1 MMCIADNWKSPKPLA
16 ASRGQ
21 QSNYLTVKIKLMKK
35 TATLLTSL
43 LLILFVSTE
52 TFAQLTSQKIDSL
65 MENALVKFKVAGASV
80 AIVKDGKVIHQKG
93 YGLTSI
99 TTKET
104 VNEYTNFQIASNT
117 KAFTTAALSILED
130 EGKLKWTD
138 KVKDHLPEF
147 KMYND
152 YVTENFNI
160 QDLLTHRSGLGL
172 GAGDLMFF
180 PDGSNFTMKDV
191 LTSFQYFKPVSAFRT
206 KYDYDNLLYIVA
218 GEVIA
223 RVSGMSYEAFVQ
235 KRIIEPLQMK
245 NTFVGS
251 LMKDK
256 SNLAIPHSSVSG
268 SIKAIDA
275 QNVGMGSAAGG
286 IFSNVADMS
295 KWMLV
300 QLNRGKYGTD
310 LKTSLFSS
318 KNQNE
323 MWRLHTVL
331 ETNRFPRY
339 NSHFNGYGLGW
350 FLTDVKGN
358 LKVSHTG
365 GLPGMVSEVTMYP
378 DLNLGIV
385 ILTNSDEGGALF
397 SAVSGTIGDSYLGLD
412 DYGWTDKIAGWMQYQ
427 KNMSD
432 VVTKKVWEKVE
443 SAKTVKVKNEDFVG
457 IYEDRWFGKIEVF
470 EKEKNLWFKSYR
482 SPKLNG
488 PMAFYNA
495 NTFAIKWEYQAM
507 NADALAMFSLDEKG
521 KAQSIKMKGIS
532 PNIDFSFDFQ
542 DLDLQR
548 RDDFK
553 AYEGYYKFQFEPGK
567 DTYIKIITKNNHLV
581 LIETWNGAEISFE
594 QQSELEFF
602 NESRN
607 YPLKFTKTKEGE
619 IIQVLVHNK
628 DVWKKAN
635 DYKP

>member
-1 MMCIADNWKSPKPLA
+1 
-16 ASRGQ
+16 
-21 QSNYLTVKIKLMKK
+21 MKK
-35 TATLLTSL
+35 TVTFSTSL
-43 LLILFVSTE
+43 LLLLFVSIA
-52 TFAQLTSQKIDSL
+52 TFGQLTPQKIDSL
-65 MENALVKFKVAGASV
+65 VENALLKFKVAGASV

-93 YGLTSI
+93 YGLASV
-99 TTKET
+99 TTKEK

-180 PDGSNFTMKDV
+180 PDGSDFTMKDV

-223 RVSGMSYEAFVQ
+223 RVSGMSYESFVQ
-235 KRIIEPLQMK
+235 KRIIQPLQMK

-251 LMKDK
+251 LMKDE
-256 SNLAIPHSSVSG
+256 SNLAVPHSFVSG
-268 SIKAIDA
+268 SIKEIDA
-275 QNVGMGSAAGG
+275 QHIEMGSAAGG

-295 KWMLV
+295 KWVLA
-300 QLNRGKYGTD
+300 QLNRGKYGAD
-310 LKTSLFSS
+310 LKTSLFSL
-318 KNQNE
+318 KNHNE

-385 ILTNSDEGGALF
+385 VLTNSDDGSALF
-397 SAVSGTIGDSYLGLD
+397 SAVSGTIADSYLGLD
-412 DYGWTDKIAGWMQYQ
+412 DYGWTEKIAGWMQYQ

-443 SAKTVKVKNEDFVG
+443 SSKNVKVKNEDFIG
-457 IYEDRWFGKIEVF
+457 IYADPWFGKIEVF
-470 EKEKNLWFKSYR
+470 EKDKSLWFKSYR

-507 NADALAMFSLDEKG
+507 NADALAMFSLDETG

-542 DLDLQR
+542 DLDLVR

-567 DTYIKIITKNNHLV
+567 DVYIKIITKNNHLV
-581 LIETWNGAEISFE
+581 LIETWNGAEITFD
-594 QQSELEFF
+594 QKSELEFF
-602 NESRN
+602 DESRN
-607 YPLKFTKTKEGE
+607 YPLKFTKSKEGV

-628 DVWKKAN
+628 DIWKKAN

>member
-1 MMCIADNWKSPKPLA
+1 
-16 ASRGQ
+16 
-21 QSNYLTVKIKLMKK
+21 MKN

-43 LLILFVSTE
+43 LLILLVSTE

-65 MENALVKFKVAGASV
+65 VENALAKFKVAGASV

-223 RVSGMSYEAFVQ
+223 RASGMSYEAFVQ

-256 SNLAIPHSSVSG
+256 SNLATPHSSVSG

-275 QNVGMGSAAGG
+275 QVIGMGSAAGG

-295 KWMLV
+295 KWMLA
-300 QLNRGKYGTD
+300 QLNRGKYGAD
-310 LKTSLFSS
+310 LKTSLFSL
-318 KNQNE
+318 KNHNE

-365 GLPGMVSEVTMYP
+365 GLPGMVSEVSMYP

-397 SAVSGTIGDSYLGLD
+397 SAVSGTIADSYLGLD

-443 SAKTVKVKNEDFVG
+443 SAKTVKVKNEDFIG

-542 DLDLQR
+542 DLDLIR
-548 RDDFK
+548 NDDFK

-567 DTYIKIITKNNHLV
+567 DEYIKIITKNNHLV
-581 LIETWNGAEISFE
+581 LIETWNGAEITFD
-594 QQSELEFF
+594 QKSELEFF
-602 NESRN
+602 NELKN
-607 YPLKFTKTKEGE
+607 YPLKFTKTKEGV

-628 DVWKKAN
+628 DLWKKAN